1 MVIAPEP
8 GPAYIELPSGTRVH
22 VHRVSNIAVPRYRS
36 MSVGVASDRRLAD
49 VLTAFKPHIVHLA
62 APVVL
67 GHRVSSLTAQLGIPS
82 IALFQTDLSG
92 FVSDYGGGFARR
104 PIWRWLRSIHNKADI
119 TLAPTLTMAKT
130 LKSRRFRR
138 VSVWGRGVDH
148 TQFDPDRR
156 SVRFRRKCGADD
168 SEVLVGYVGRHAAEK
183 RVDQLQPLASV
194 KGIRLVIIGDGPERC
209 RLERLLPN
217 ATFTGFLEGSDLG
230 EAMASLDVFVHN
242 GLHETFCQTIQEAM
256 ACGVAV
262 VAPECG
268 GPVDLVEPGITG
280 FLFSPNQDEMVLSV
294 LRLVEDQ
301 KLRLRLAK
309 AGQSKVAERTWE
321 SVGDELI
328 LHYERVLNLN
338 GDRLPLELAEV
349 A

>member
-1 MVIAPEP
+1 M
-8 GPAYIELPSGTRVH
+8 
-22 VHRVSNIAVPRYRS
+22 
-36 MSVGVASDRRLAD
+36 
-49 VLTAFKPHIVHLA
+49 
-62 APVVL
+62 
-67 GHRVSSLTAQLGIPS
+67 
-82 IALFQTDLSG
+82 
-92 FVSDYGGGFARR
+92 
-104 PIWRWLRSIHNKADI
+104 
-119 TLAPTLTMAKT
+119 
-130 LKSRRFRR
+130 
-138 VSVWGRGVDH
+138 
-148 TQFDPDRR
+148 
-156 SVRFRRKCGADD
+156 
-168 SEVLVGYVGRHAAEK
+168 
-183 RVDQLQPLASV
+183 
-194 KGIRLVIIGDGPERC
+194 KGIRLVVIGDGPERC

-280 FLFSPNQDEMVLSV
+280 FLFSPNNQDEMVLSV